1 VYQALYR
8 KWRPSTFDE
17 VCGQEHITS
26 VLKYEISTGAQSHA
40 YLFSGSRGTGKTTCA
55 KILAKAVNC
64 LDPQNGNPC
73 GKCEACRLVDSGE
86 ATDILEMDAASN
98 TGVDYIRDIR
108 DDVVYAPTALKS
120 RVYIIDEVH
129 MLSGGAFNALL
140 KTLEEPPSHVV
151 FVLATTEP
159 HKIPAT
165 ILSRCQHFEFRRIST
180 PVIADRL
187 AFISGEEGISAEIEA
202 LQIIAKLSQGGM
214 RDAVSLLELCAAGG
228 EGSITPDT
236 VNRVAGAAS
245 RASLYSVAKAVI
257 ECDYDGI
264 FSYIEE
270 LHASS
275 KDIGVFWQDL
285 LEFYR
290 DLLIVKTASGAVSY
304 LDLTGNEIEDLK
316 ALAPKYTKE
325 QLLYHCG
332 MIEKSF
338 GEMQRYNSNKRII
351 AELTL
356 VKMCDPALDDSTS
369 ALLARISALE
379 DKMVLS
385 SAYAASGFVPQPIQT
400 AAPIIEPMQDTAQS
414 QQKEQIKPDINSD
427 QTASVSNEAPVAS
440 GTSAA
445 PVAPV
450 VSETPVASFAPAVKQ
465 AATEASDGK
474 TQLRAIGYWIEAVKK
489 FSGDDPMT
497 GSYLHE
503 SKAYTDSSG
512 KVYIKLKNSF
522 APVILD
528 NAGTREKL
536 ASVLITASGGSRI
549 FRGDE
554 LVFQKPDSK
563 IDDEKFTYLDEL
575 ADDSNDGVTNQ

>member
-1 VYQALYR
+1 MYQALYR

-26 VLKYEISTGAQSHA
+26 VLKYEISSGAQSHA

-165 ILSRCQHFEFRRIST
+165 ILSRCQHFEFRRIAA
-180 PVIADRL
+180 PVITERL
-187 AFISGEEGISAEIEA
+187 AFISGEEGISVENDA
-202 LQIIAKLSQGGM
+202 LQIIAKLSLGGM

-228 EGSITPDT
+228 EGRITAET
-236 VNRVAGAAS
+236 VNRVAGVAS
-245 RASLYSVAKAVI
+245 RASLSDVARAVT
-257 ECDYDGI
+257 ECDYDKI
-264 FSYIEE
+264 FSCIEE

-275 KDIGVFWQDL
+275 KDIGVFWQEL

-304 LDLTGNEIEDLK
+304 LDLTGNELEELK

-332 MIEKSF
+332 MLEKSF
-338 GEMQRYNSNKRII
+338 GDMQRYNSNKRII

-356 VKMCDPALDDSTS
+356 VKMCDPALDDSG
-369 ALLARISALE
+369 AAILARISALE

-385 SAYAASGFVPQPIQT
+385 TAYAASGIVPPQIQP
-400 AAPIIEPMQDTAQS
+400 AVQDSAEQPV
-414 QQKEQIKPDINSD
+414 QKEAAGNSANESIPTPRPETVVPKP
-427 QTASVSNEAPVAS
+427 APEPSVV
-440 GTSAA
+440 
-445 PVAPV
+445 VAPD
-450 VSETPVASFAPAVKQ
+450 TPDVKQTPAVSS
-465 AATEASDGK
+465 APDGK
-474 TQLRAIGYWIEAVKK
+474 TQLKTLGFWIEAVKK
-489 FSGDDPMT
+489 FMGDDPMT

-503 SKAYTDSSG
+503 SKAYADGSG
-512 KVYIKLKNSF
+512 KVYIKLKNAF
-522 APVILD
+522 GPVILD
-528 NAGTREKL
+528 NQETRGKL
-536 ASVLITASGGSRI
+536 ASALITASGGSRV
-549 FRGDE
+549 FRGDD

-563 IDDEKFTYLDEL
+563 IDDDKFTYLDEL
-575 ADDSNDGVTNQ
+575 ADDFDSGVTNQ